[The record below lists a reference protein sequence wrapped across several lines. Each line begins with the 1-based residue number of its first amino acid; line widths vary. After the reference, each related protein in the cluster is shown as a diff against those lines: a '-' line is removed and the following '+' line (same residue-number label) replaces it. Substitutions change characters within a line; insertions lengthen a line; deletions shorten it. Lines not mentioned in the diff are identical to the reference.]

1 MFLSEKYQS
10 NEATVCEDKVSEDK
24 VSDPSG
30 PENRAAA
37 ARGEEEMKREGL
49 KWRDRKRNFLGLP
62 WTFTIYSLD
71 EKRLFIETGVFN
83 KTENEVRLYRVID
96 LSLTRN
102 LWQRIIRTGTIHC
115 VTADRTMKNFDIKN
129 VKQAR
134 DAKEILSEL
143 VEQARRENR
152 VYAREDMH
160 TESDSSGPV
169 PEIYDHD
176 PIEPELEH
184 PEDQYDPDA
193 DGDYDDR

>member
-1 MFLSEKYQS
+1 
-10 NEATVCEDKVSEDK
+10 
-24 VSDPSG
+24 
-30 PENRAAA
+30 
-37 ARGEEEMKREGL
+37 MKREGL

-71 EKRLFIETGVFN
+71 EKRLFIETGILN
-83 KTENEVRLYRVID
+83 KTENEVRLYRIID

-115 VTADRTMKNFDIKN
+115 ISADRTMKNFDIKN
-129 VKQAR
+129 VKRAH

-160 TESDSSGPV
+160 TESDSMGLN
-169 PEIYDHD
+169 PEVYDHD
-176 PIEPELEH
+176 PMDMEPGE
-184 PEDQYDPDA
+184 PGGTDFDSVSDF
-193 DGDYDDR
+193 DGDFENH